1 MNVDL
6 GIWGKLSRVVLLLI
20 LVAAAAGAL
29 VINIP
34 NVRQNEQFRR
44 RILSLETQIQK
55 EEEIARNL
63 KASIDAM
70 RNDPRTVERRAREKL
85 RVGRTNE
92 TILIFEAPAPNKSHI
107 R

>member
-6 GIWGKLSRVVLLLI
+6 GIWGKLSRVVLFLI
-20 LVAAAAGAL
+20 LLAAVIGAF
-29 VINIP
+29 VINLP
-34 NVRQNEQFRR
+34 NIRQNEQFRR
-44 RILSLETQIQK
+44 QILALDSQIAK
-55 EEEIARNL
+55 EEETARSL

-70 RNDPRTVERRAREKL
+70 RNDPRTVERRARESL

-92 TILIFEAPAPNKSHI
+92 TIIVFESAAQN

>member
-6 GIWGKLSRVVLLLI
+6 GIWGRLSRVMFFLMLL
-20 LVAAAAGAL
+20 AAVCGAF
-29 VINIP
+29 VINLP

-44 RILSLETQIQK
+44 RILSLETQIQQ
-55 EEEIARNL
+55 EEQTARNL
-63 KASIDAM
+63 RASIEAM
-70 RNDPRTVERRAREKL
+70 RKDPRTVERRARETL

-92 TILIFEAPAPNKSHI
+92 TILVFEAPVAGGRI